1 MISAETVHAA
11 VLPLDA
17 SKSEKGVI
25 TWMEVKNDEVP
36 LPDEVKDF
44 ATGSTSSVPV
54 VYESEST
61 SSKTV

>member
-1 MISAETVHAA
+1 
-11 VLPLDA
+11 
-17 SKSEKGVI
+17 
-25 TWMEVKNDEVP
+25 MEVKNDEVP